1 MNAGVSIWQK
11 LVWIAR
17 SRRFVLAIR
26 MLSLLVRL
34 PRRLQSQPLTGMLT
48 ALRVASSLTPRHD
61 TDSVLTLARALVA
74 RLPRTRAS
82 PCLFRSLLLFRFL
95 PEAGLAPT
103 IHFGVGSD
111 DGALVG
117 HSWVSANGKTIGEPP
132 DASQGLHRELYSFSA
147 TPAGPH
153 CSPE

>member
-34 PRRLQSQPLTGMLT
+34 PRRLQRQPLTGVLS
-48 ALRVASSLTPRHD
+48 ALRVASCLTPRHD

-82 PCLFRSLLLFRFL
+82 PCLYRSLLLFRFL

-117 HSWVSANGKTIGEPP
+117 HSWISANGKPIADLP
-132 DASQGLHRELYSFSA
+132 DGSQGSYRELYCFASA
-147 TPAGPH
+147 SPASHP
-153 CSPE
+153 SP